1 MRKNMP
7 CFPKFATRSAV
18 LAACMLAAL
27 VLLTGCGQVV
37 SLVPTTTP
45 FPGPTATFSPPA
57 GPTPVPTVTPAP
69 FTPPPT
75 LTPTVTPTPEIY
87 SVVPGDNLE
96 RIAAQFGV
104 SVAALQDEN
113 NILDPRTIQPGQQ
126 LRIPSSESANG
137 SEPLTVPT
145 PTPASFNHQ
154 KVHFSFT
161 PLGGL
166 WVLGEVHNTSPYTL
180 EKVRVGVRLLD
191 EHEGILAEEEGS
203 VLLNL
208 VDPGGIA
215 PFAILFEMA
224 PKEFA
229 SYLIYPVSGVP
240 AYEGGYYRDL
250 AVEDLAFDGELYSAY
265 QVSGSVRNIGTQET
279 VEVQIVLTAYDPLD
293 RVIAARTVEAD
304 HNVIS
309 AQGETTF
316 RALLVPLG
324 GPVERIHAAAQGRR
338 HQPGN

>member
-1 MRKNMP
+1 MAQQSRFFHP
-7 CFPKFATRSAV
+7 FAKRIAV
-18 LAACMLAAL
+18 LAACTITAL
-27 VLLTGCGQVV
+27 VFLSGCGQVV
-37 SLVPTTTP
+37 SLIPTTTP
-45 FPGPTATFSPPA
+45 VPEPTAEFAPPK

-75 LTPTVTPTPEIY
+75 HTPTVTPTPKVY

-126 LRIPSSESANG
+126 LRIPSNDSGNVVEG
-137 SEPLTVPT
+137 FTVPT
-145 PTPASFNHQ
+145 PTPAAFSHQ

-166 WVLGEVHNTSPYTL
+166 WVLGEVYNTSAYTL
-180 EKVRVGVRLLD
+180 EKVSVGVRLLD
-191 EHEGILAEEEGS
+191 DQESVLAQEEGA

-208 VDPGGIA
+208 VDPGSIA
-215 PFAILFEMA
+215 PFAILFEKA

-250 AVEDLAFDGELYSAY
+250 VVEDLSFEGELYSAY
-265 QVSGSVRNIGTQET
+265 HVNGTVRNVGPQEA
-279 VEVQIVLTAYDPLD
+279 VEVQIILTAYDPLD
-293 RVIAARTVEAD
+293 RVIAARTVGAD
-304 HNVIS
+304 HNVIG
-309 AQGETTF
+309 AEGETSFT
-316 RALLVPLG
+316 AILVPLG
-324 GPVERIHAAAQGRR
+324 GPVERIHASAQGRR
-338 HQPGN
+338 QPPGN